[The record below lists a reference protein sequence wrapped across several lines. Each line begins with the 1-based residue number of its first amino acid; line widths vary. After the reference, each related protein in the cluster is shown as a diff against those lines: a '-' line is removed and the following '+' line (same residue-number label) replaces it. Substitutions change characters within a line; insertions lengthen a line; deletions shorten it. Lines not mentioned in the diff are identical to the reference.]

1 MKNLKSE
8 MDASVKSM
16 SGMAS
21 EEDLVAKK
29 TDILARS
36 IEAGKKKI
44 EVIQG
49 QYDRAKEKLDQ
60 LGKAL
65 DDAKRD
71 FGENS
76 EEALKAENAYNK
88 QAKAVND
95 LGTQLNKAKADVNR
109 MTKEMDEAGDE
120 AKETGEELED
130 AGKKGKVFGETMRGV
145 VTGGL
150 IVKGLEA
157 MANAAKKVVSAL
169 KDAAVEGAQYADDLM
184 TLSAQT
190 GIATDK
196 LQEYQYMSELVDVS
210 MDTLTGS
217 MAKLTKNMGSAQGG
231 TGKAADAFK
240 ALGVSVTDSSGN
252 LRDNE
257 DVFSDVVDALG
268 KMTNET
274 ERDTLAM
281 AIFGKSAQE
290 LNPLIK
296 AGGDEI
302 QRLADEAHRMGYVL
316 DDESLEALVA
326 VSDAMERMKNL
337 ATTVKNEL
345 AVALA
350 PVIEML
356 ADKLTDLV
364 QRVDWDKVGEKIGNL
379 LTFIMD
385 HYKAV
390 AVGLGVIAAGFLAV
404 SIAASPLTLLAV
416 AIAACV
422 AAVIALKI
430 KVEELTG
437 VDMPAWAST
446 FLAAVAGGPTLAMAQ
461 LKAATEDEV
470 KTAEG
475 WRQTHFKA
483 AQDIASAS
491 LQTSQAW
498 ANAMNSMKTKM
509 SEMAATAKAKAT
521 EIAQKFMA
529 LPGQMLKIG
538 ADIVAGLWQGIKT
551 RSQWLIDQ
559 IKGFCQSVVN
569 GIKNFFKI
577 ASPSKLMRDQIGV
590 MLMRGMANG
599 IKLGGPEVTKA
610 MKRVGVSVMDVA
622 ETILEMVAKKEAELT
637 EAMKAEG
644 IDAARKEALQTQ
656 LNNVQ
661 NFSKE
666 FTAALDAVEKKQ
678 ESLTDKLRSYG
689 NLIETVSR
697 KGGSA
702 LGAFGGVDGIQS
714 EVQTLERYGEILEQI
729 KALGVSDEFLAD
741 FLATDIDSAI
751 EYAEKLLQLPD
762 AKRDEYLA
770 LEGQRREMQKIVEDT
785 RAAEKSQA
793 VALAD
798 INEQVKALEE
808 YDRILEELKR
818 RGTPAE
824 LMNEIAGM
832 SVEDATTYGQ
842 LLLDMSGRDFDEY
855 IASWEKKQKTAAK
868 IAEKF
873 YQGELDALVED
884 FASKIPAEMDGM
896 VDDMYQVGVA
906 AGKGL
911 VAGLESERF
920 AIIDV
925 ARSIAADARAALQTQ
940 EGIHSP
946 STKWAEL
953 GGYMAQGVAVGF
965 AKTMQA
971 VSPGIMQSVSS
982 VRTSD
987 IERVGSG
994 IVNGLNAGSGGGISI
1009 EVPLVINGREFA
1021 RAVLSDFRA
1030 VDKASPEVV
1039 YG

>member
-21 EEDLVAKK
+21 EEELAAKK
-29 TDILARS
+29 ADILARS

-95 LGTQLNKAKADVNR
+95 LGTQLNKAQADVNR

-130 AGKKGKVFGETMRGV
+130 AGKKSKVFGETMKGV

-157 MANAAKKVVSAL
+157 MADAAKKVVSAL

-240 ALGVSVTDSSGN
+240 ALGVSITDSSGN

-316 DDESLEALVA
+316 DDESLAALVA

-379 LTFIMD
+379 MTFIMD

-390 AVGLGVIAAGFLAV
+390 AVGLGVIAAAFLAV
-404 SIAASPLTLLAV
+404 SIAASPLAL
-416 AIAACV
+416 IAAAVMAIV
-422 AAVIALKI
+422 AATTAAIIGLQKLGEKLGAEGEEAEKWRETHYRASQDVAQASIETSAAMGQAFGQMIETSRVGRDQITQASVETSTAMGDAFISAGETVKNAFEGI
-430 KVEELTG
+430 KG
-437 VDMPAWAST
+437 V
-446 FLAAVAGGPTLAMAQ
+446 GKAMADN
-461 LKAATEDEV
+461 LKAAAKQIGDD
-470 KTAEG
+470 
-475 WRQTHFKA
+475 F
-483 AQDIASAS
+483 SAMKDRLS
-491 LQTSQAW
+491 DSVDGI
-498 ANAMNSMKTKM
+498 KTKFGEL
-509 SEMAATAKAKAT
+509 SANVKAKAG
-521 EIAQKFMA
+521 EIKQWFADLPAQVY
-529 LPGQMLKIG
+529 QIG
-538 ADIVAGLWQGIKT
+538 ANIVTGLW
-551 RSQWLIDQ
+551 
-559 IKGFCQSVVN
+559 N
-569 GIKNFFKI
+569 GIKDKF
-577 ASPSKLMRDQIGV
+577 SWL
-590 MLMRGMANG
+590 
-599 IKLGGPEVTKA
+599 
-610 MKRVGVSVMDVA
+610 VG
-622 ETILEMVAKKEAELT
+622 
-637 EAMKAEG
+637 
-644 IDAARKEALQTQ
+644 
-656 LNNVQ
+656 
-661 NFSKE
+661 
-666 FTAALDAVEKKQ
+666 
-678 ESLTDKLRSYG
+678 
-689 NLIETVSR
+689 
-697 KGGSA
+697 
-702 LGAFGGVDGIQS
+702 
-714 EVQTLERYGEILEQI
+714 QI
-729 KALGVSDEFLAD
+729 KAFAHNVVD
-741 FLATDIDSAI
+741 
-751 EYAEKLLQLPD
+751 QL
-762 AKRDEYLA
+762 
-770 LEGQRREMQKIVEDT
+770 
-785 RAAEKSQA
+785 KS
-793 VALAD
+793 
-798 INEQVKALEE
+798 
-808 YDRILEELKR
+808 
-818 RGTPAE
+818 
-824 LMNEIAGM
+824 
-832 SVEDATTYGQ
+832 
-842 LLLDMSGRDFDEY
+842 F
-855 IASWEKKQKTAAK
+855 
-868 IAEKF
+868 F
-873 YQGELDALVED
+873 
-884 FASKIPAEMDGM
+884 
-896 VDDMYQVGVA
+896 
-906 AGKGL
+906 
-911 VAGLESERF
+911 
-920 AIIDV
+920 
-925 ARSIAADARAALQTQ
+925 
-940 EGIHSP
+940 GIHSP
-946 STKWAEL
+946 STVMRDEVGENLAL
-953 GGYMAQGVAVGF
+953 GIASGITAGIPAIKGAIGLVNDATLASAIMAPAARVTA
-965 AKTMQA
+965 
-971 VSPGIMQSVSS
+971 P
-982 VRTSD
+982 D